1 VVNKEILRLE
11 NITKEFPGVKALD
24 GVSLQLCAGECH
36 ALIGENGAG
45 KSTLMKIVSGLYQP
59 TSGKIIYEGRET
71 AIKNEKHAIDLGI
84 AIVAQELNPIPVLTI
99 ADNIFM
105 GHYPKGYMPGFIDQ
119 QKINKITQQ
128 YLDEFQMP
136 FKPTTKLGKLSVSQM
151 QMVEIMKA
159 LDRKAKVIILDEPS
173 SAITDKETELL
184 FSHIERLKR
193 DGISI
198 VYISHKMDEIFRIA
212 DRITVIRDGRW
223 VSTKN
228 ASETDIN
235 AVIAEMVGRSMG
247 DYIQR
252 GEKNIR
258 NEVALEVKNLSHNT
272 LFKNVS
278 FHVNKGEIL
287 GIAGLMGAGRTEVV
301 SSIFG
306 MYGRQSVSGD
316 IYLHGEKVNINM
328 PRDAIK
334 RGLVMISEDRRNVG
348 IIPRLTIRHNIGL
361 PNMDMFA
368 KHFLVNTKT
377 EKESAESSSKK
388 MRVKANS
395 IDVLVSKL
403 SGGNQQK
410 VVLAKWLVRD
420 ISVLI
425 MDEPTRGIDVGA
437 KSEIYNIMSE
447 LAREGMAIIMISSE
461 LPEVVGMSDRVYVMG
476 EGEIRGELV
485 GEQITQENIMRMAV

>member
-1 VVNKEILRLE
+1 MNKEILRLE

-136 FKPTTKLGKLSVSQM
+136 FKPTTKLSKLSVSQM

-272 LFKNVS
+272 LFKNVI
-278 FHVNKGEIL
+278 KGK
-287 GIAGLMGAGRTEVV
+287 
-301 SSIFG
+301 F
-306 MYGRQSVSGD
+306 
-316 IYLHGEKVNINM
+316 
-328 PRDAIK
+328 
-334 RGLVMISEDRRNVG
+334 
-348 IIPRLTIRHNIGL
+348 
-361 PNMDMFA
+361 
-368 KHFLVNTKT
+368 
-377 EKESAESSSKK
+377 
-388 MRVKANS
+388 
-395 IDVLVSKL
+395 
-403 SGGNQQK
+403 
-410 VVLAKWLVRD
+410 
-420 ISVLI
+420 
-425 MDEPTRGIDVGA
+425 
-437 KSEIYNIMSE
+437 SE
-447 LAREGMAIIMISSE
+447 L
-461 LPEVVGMSDRVYVMG
+461 LD
-476 EGEIRGELV
+476 
-485 GEQITQENIMRMAV
+485 